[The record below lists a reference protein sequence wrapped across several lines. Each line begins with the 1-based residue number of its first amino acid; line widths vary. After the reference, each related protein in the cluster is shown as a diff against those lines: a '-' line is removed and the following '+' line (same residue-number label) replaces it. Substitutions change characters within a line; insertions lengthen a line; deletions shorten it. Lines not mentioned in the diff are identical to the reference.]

1 MKNGH
6 STGTDALENTEK
18 AGDVKQAK
26 DTKSSALAFTPR
38 LLDLKASA
46 HYLSLGVWSV
56 RELVWAG
63 RLPVVK
69 IRRPDGSGDI
79 NRVLIDRND
88 LDAFISGLPKEYE
101 T

>member
-1 MKNGH
+1 MKTGH
-6 STGTDALENTEK
+6 KPGTDALETIDK
-18 AGDVKQAK
+18 TGDAKTAK

-46 HYLSLGVWSV
+46 HSLSLGVWSV

-69 IRRPDGSGDI
+69 IPRPDGTGDL
-79 NRVLIDRND
+79 NRVLIDRLD
-88 LDAFISGLPKEYE
+88 LDAFISALPKEF
-101 T
+101 